1 MYHNLKKE
9 IMIIRTEFLAFDN
22 IEVDAQFTV
31 IEDVDNKME
40 IVESVK
46 IVLHQGINIVD
57 FISDD
62 FKEKLIEEYYKA
74 IS

>member
-1 MYHNLKKE
+1 
-9 IMIIRTEFLAFDN
+9 MIIRTEFLSFDN
-22 IEVDAQFTV
+22 IEVDAQFAV